1 MFDSISRRRPGAA
14 VLFQV
19 KRGDHDTVRLPL
31 VRWYFFFIFL
41 MIIGVILFSLV
52 SSRFALFFFPL
63 SFPFRGLEPNDTTK
77 ISETQLTLGV
87 VEPVSV

>member
-1 MFDSISRRRPGAA
+1 
-14 VLFQV
+14 
-19 KRGDHDTVRLPL
+19 
-31 VRWYFFFIFL
+31 
-41 MIIGVILFSLV
+41 MIIGVVLFSLV